1 MTVVGVERR
10 LPLRALRAGRAD
22 LALATGGYVGME
34 DYAAA
39 VALTLEALQLED
51 ILAAIRGTWILG
63 KSRAKF
69 TEKIDEVR
77 LELERKIDQETDIA
91 VHDFGE
97 TVSAIRAKINEMEL
111 WNRDTFVTKATFNL
125 VAAQNRDFWQRFE
138 DKLDRR
144 LDRIELKLDK
154 NEEK

>member
-1 MTVVGVERR
+1 M
-10 LPLRALRAGRAD
+10 
-22 LALATGGYVGME
+22 ALATLVLSF
-34 DYAAA
+34 
-39 VALTLEALQLED
+39 VVS
-51 ILAAIRGTWILG
+51 AISGTWILG
-63 KSRAKF
+63 KSRAKL

-154 NEEK
+154 NEEN

>member
-1 MTVVGVERR
+1 MAVTPDPQTTGFPIWEGGV
-10 LPLRALRAGRAD
+10 
-22 LALATGGYVGME
+22 ALATLVLSF
-34 DYAAA
+34 
-39 VALTLEALQLED
+39 VVS
-51 ILAAIRGTWILG
+51 AISGTWILG
-63 KSRAKF
+63 KSRAKL